1 MTSAAGSE
9 PVPVFMPTVETN
21 ESLTAD
27 SALLKRNYECKIYKR
42 RWPILA
48 LFVLYSTSNAFQ
60 WIQYSI
66 INNIIVRYYNVTA
79 FSVDWTSMIYMV
91 LYIPLI
97 FPAAWILDKKGLRWA
112 VLLGSFG
119 TMVGS
124 WVKVGSLAPD
134 PDRFLVTFA
143 GQTITAASQIFIL
156 GIPPKLA
163 AVWFGPNQVSSA
175 CAIGVFGNQLGCALG
190 FLIPPWIVRNSINLA
205 DNTRD
210 LSIMFYGQAAITT
223 ILFITIVFVFQD
235 KPPLPPSPAQAA
247 LREAEEEHYLRSIVR
262 LLKNRHYVLL
272 LVTYGMNV
280 GVFYALSTL
289 LNQVV
294 LIYYP
299 SAEKDAGRI
308 GLVIVLAGMLGSVVC
323 GIILDKTHRFK
334 GTTLAV
340 YVLSVGGMIA
350 YTFTLPVGYISV
362 VYVTA
367 GLLGFF
373 MTGYLPVG
381 FEFAAEITYPESEGT
396 SSGLLNASA
405 QFFGIIF
412 TIADGKLLK
421 AHGDRAANLAL
432 AGMLLLGSVMTAMI
446 KSDLRR
452 QRAHQEHMSH
462 PAAEK
467 TQPNGN

>member
-1 MTSAAGSE
+1 MSSSTGDDLSPKALMTATSGSS
-9 PVPVFMPTVETN
+9 PL
-21 ESLTAD
+21 SDGGLLTPAY
-27 SALLKRNYECKIYKR
+27 NCKLYKR
-42 RWPILA
+42 RWPILL

-66 INNIIVRYYNVTA
+66 INNVIVRYYDVTS

-97 FPAAWILDKKGLRWA
+97 FPAAWILDKKGLRVA
-112 VLLGSFG
+112 VMLGSFG
-119 TMVGS
+119 TMLGS
-124 WVKVGSLAPD
+124 WIKVGSLS
-134 PDRFLVTFA
+134 PDRFYVTFI
-143 GQTITAASQIFIL
+143 GQTVSAASQIFIL
-156 GIPPKLA
+156 GIPAKLA
-163 AVWFGPNQVSSA
+163 AVWFGPGQVSSA

-190 FLIPPWIVRNSINLA
+190 FLVPPSIVKNRANL
-205 DNTRD
+205 DDITHD

-223 ILFITIVFVFQD
+223 ALFLTIAFVFQNEP
-235 KPPLPPSPAQAA
+235 KLPPSPAQAA
-247 LREAEEEHYLRSIVR
+247 LRQAEPEHYLLSIVR
-262 LLKNRHYVLL
+262 LLKNRHYILL

-280 GVFYALSTL
+280 GVFYAISTL

-299 SAEKDAGRI
+299 TAEEDAGRI

-323 GIILDKTHRFK
+323 GVWLDKTHRFK

-340 YVLSVGGMIA
+340 YVLSVAGMVA
-350 YTFTLPVGYISV
+350 YTFTLPLGYISV
-362 VYVTA
+362 VYITA

-412 TIADGKLLK
+412 TIADGKLLNGY
-421 AHGDRAANLAL
+421 GDRAANLAL
-432 AGMLLLGSVMTAMI
+432 AAMLLLGSILTALI

-452 QRAHQEHMSH
+452 QRAHQQHQPVDRSQV
-462 PAAEK
+462 AEK
-467 TQPNGN
+467 A